1 MSEVVE
7 CPYCGSS
14 VQTQTV
20 VDYDD
25 KIRLRCPKCGGQ
37 FEYMPGFGAFSL
49 PKEEQRGSYRYSGP
63 SDYSESS
70 GYSGPSDYQ
79 EPEGYES
86 QYEAPW
92 RVERAR
98 TQGGDQ
104 SKCLAIFCCLCVV
117 VPAFLWITIFFT
129 FLFSIP

>member
-37 FEYMPGFGAFSL
+37 FEYLPGFGAFSL
-49 PKEEQRGSYRYSGP
+49 PKEDQRGSYQ
-63 SDYSESS
+63 
-70 GYSGPSDYQ
+70 YSGPSDYQ
-79 EPEGYES
+79 EPGGYES

-117 VPAFLWITIFFT
+117 VPAFLWITIFFS